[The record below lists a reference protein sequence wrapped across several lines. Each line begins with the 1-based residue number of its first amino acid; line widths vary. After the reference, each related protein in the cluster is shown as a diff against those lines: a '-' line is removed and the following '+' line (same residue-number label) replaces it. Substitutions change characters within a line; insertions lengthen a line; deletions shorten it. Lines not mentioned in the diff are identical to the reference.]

1 MKMAVLELQTME
13 TTQIDGP
20 VRGSSL
26 SWSC

>member
-1 MKMAVLELQTME
+1 MTMAVLELQTLE
-13 TTQIDGP
+13 TTQVEGP

>member
-1 MKMAVLELQTME
+1 MAVLELQALEAEQTE
-13 TTQIDGP
+13 TAQ